1 MSNVMEYKGY
11 YAKIEFSAEDNT
23 FVGRVLGI
31 NDTLMFDG
39 NTADELWNMFAETIE
54 DYMEIDRQDEYAPV
68 KVWEYDFLQAIHTRK
83 GCLLIGVDD
92 RTRISTWSKTHI
104 LVDAVGNREK
114 LMALCEEYGIEI

>member
-31 NDTLMFDG
+31 NDILMFDG

-68 KVWEYDFLQAIHTRK
+68 KVWEYDFL
-83 GCLLIGVDD
+83 
-92 RTRISTWSKTHI
+92 
-104 LVDAVGNREK
+104 
-114 LMALCEEYGIEI
+114 